1 MSMDKLDNVV
11 SNYKTQ
17 NVWMEWKNLQSW
29 LNDFK
34 NLDQDQRDKID
45 KIKLVRINN
54 IWSAIL
60 VYCT

>member
-1 MSMDKLDNVV
+1 MDKLDNVV